1 MSALYLVL
9 LVGVC
14 VVILGVLY
22 EAVASVSRKPRWHV
36 ERRPVMTVVHTV
48 ERRVQSLPFVGAD
61 RRKSKVL
68 ASPEQQ
74 EDNHVKAA

>member
-1 MSALYLVL
+1 VL

-36 ERRPVMTVVHTV
+36 ERPVMTVVHTV
-48 ERRVQSLPFVGAD
+48 ERRMQSLPFVAAD
-61 RRKSKVL
+61 RRKSNVL
-68 ASPEQQ
+68 TSPEQQ
-74 EDNHVKAA
+74 EDNDVKAA